1 MARKV
6 RLCRAVESNVGER
19 RAYKKQLVRIQRDF
33 QSYVLGEIF
42 IELERQNA
50 LTFDAKLPNSQD
62 LKDLKRKTLKLLRRG
77 SDFETFL
84 QDIIAKNLKRWLDAL
99 RQVSTGVAERFVKK
113 AMSSST
119 HAQKAALI
127 AAGVKPSLLK
137 EAWTV
142 PVVGKQY
149 LSPEAA
155 SAMPAMVRENVEL
168 ITHIGENDVT
178 RITEVLTQG
187 LQEGMDYDAL
197 RRELNATNG
206 FDGAR
211 AERVALD
218 QINKINQQVQIMN
231 AKSLGCTHARWKHV
245 PGQYTSRKTH
255 MAMDGKTF
263 DLNVGLFDETV
274 GRNVIPGQLPYC
286 FPAGSKLTFVQGVNK
301 LYRHTFRGELTLLVT
316 DGLEPLRT
324 TPNHPVLTTAGWV
337 RADSLKVGDD
347 LITAEGKALDVFSAN
362 RDYGI
367 ATLDDLFNAFSL
379 VGVAPCVLSGSERQF
394 HGDGSSD
401 DEVNVVDVRGFLS
414 DGFEPGGAQQVVEFI
429 LARTK
434 KAGFGFFHDCFFNQD
449 LMPIMSTTAG
459 LMRRSNKRLALLS
472 AHLSEPYIV
481 SLGASAAFYTAFG
494 ELSVDNAA
502 IYSVLLGNCELGHS
516 RDIISDRCISVE
528 PGGVQILEKT
538 KIVEPSSEPGRRSMN
553 SVSGSLPGG
562 AFLNKTV
569 RIKDIVHVP
578 FSGHVYNLES
588 LTGWFG
594 CEHYTVHNCRCVSRL
609 ILPKEVTSE

>member
-33 QSYVLGEIF
+33 QAYVLGEIF

-50 LTFDAKLPNSQD
+50 LTYDARLPNSQD

-211 AERVALD
+211 ADRVALD

-231 AKSLGCTHARWKHV
+231 AKALGCTHARWKHV

-255 MAMDGKTF
+255 MAMDGKEF
-263 DLNVGLFDETV
+263 NLNEGLYDESV
-274 GRNVIPGQLPYC
+274 KYNVIPGQLPY
-286 FPAGSKLTFVQGVNK
+286 
-301 LYRHTFRGELTLLVT
+301 
-316 DGLEPLRT
+316 
-324 TPNHPVLTTAGWV
+324 
-337 RADSLKVGDD
+337 
-347 LITAEGKALDVFSAN
+347 
-362 RDYGI
+362 
-367 ATLDDLFNAFSL
+367 
-379 VGVAPCVLSGSERQF
+379 
-394 HGDGSSD
+394 
-401 DEVNVVDVRGFLS
+401 
-414 DGFEPGGAQQVVEFI
+414 
-429 LARTK
+429 
-434 KAGFGFFHDCFFNQD
+434 
-449 LMPIMSTTAG
+449 
-459 LMRRSNKRLALLS
+459 
-472 AHLSEPYIV
+472 
-481 SLGASAAFYTAFG
+481 
-494 ELSVDNAA
+494 
-502 IYSVLLGNCELGHS
+502 
-516 RDIISDRCISVE
+516 
-528 PGGVQILEKT
+528 
-538 KIVEPSSEPGRRSMN
+538 
-553 SVSGSLPGG
+553 
-562 AFLNKTV
+562 
-569 RIKDIVHVP
+569 
-578 FSGHVYNLES
+578 
-588 LTGWFG
+588 
-594 CEHYTVHNCRCVSRL
+594 CRCVSRL

>member
-50 LTFDAKLPNSQD
+50 LTYDARLPNSQD

-77 SDFETFL
+77 DDFGAFL

-155 SAMPAMVRENVEL
+155 STMPAMVRENVEL
-168 ITHIGENDVT
+168 ITHI
-178 RITEVLTQG
+178 TEVLIQG

-197 RRELNATNG
+197 RRELNSTNG

-263 DLNVGLFDETV
+263 DLNVGLFDESV
-274 GRNVIPGQLPYC
+274 GRNVIPGE
-286 FPAGSKLTFVQGVNK
+286 
-301 LYRHTFRGELTLLVT
+301 LY
-316 DGLEPLRT
+316 
-324 TPNHPVLTTAGWV
+324 
-337 RADSLKVGDD
+337 
-347 LITAEGKALDVFSAN
+347 
-362 RDYGI
+362 Y
-367 ATLDDLFNAFSL
+367 
-379 VGVAPCVLSGSERQF
+379 
-394 HGDGSSD
+394 
-401 DEVNVVDVRGFLS
+401 
-414 DGFEPGGAQQVVEFI
+414 
-429 LARTK
+429 
-434 KAGFGFFHDCFFNQD
+434 
-449 LMPIMSTTAG
+449 
-459 LMRRSNKRLALLS
+459 
-472 AHLSEPYIV
+472 
-481 SLGASAAFYTAFG
+481 
-494 ELSVDNAA
+494 
-502 IYSVLLGNCELGHS
+502 
-516 RDIISDRCISVE
+516 
-528 PGGVQILEKT
+528 
-538 KIVEPSSEPGRRSMN
+538 
-553 SVSGSLPGG
+553 
-562 AFLNKTV
+562 
-569 RIKDIVHVP
+569 
-578 FSGHVYNLES
+578 
-588 LTGWFG
+588 
-594 CEHYTVHNCRCVSRL
+594 CRCVSRL

>member
-19 RAYKKQLVRIQRDF
+19 RAYKKQLVRIQREF

-42 IELERQNA
+42 LELERQNA
-50 LTFDAKLPNSQD
+50 LTYDARLPNSQD

-77 SDFETFL
+77 DDFGAFL

-113 AMSSST
+113 AMSSSSN
-119 HAQKAALI
+119 AQKAALI
-127 AAGVKPSLLK
+127 AAGVKPSLIK

-263 DLNVGLFDETV
+263 DLNVGLFDESV
-274 GRNVIPGQLPYC
+274 GRNVIPGQLPY
-286 FPAGSKLTFVQGVNK
+286 
-301 LYRHTFRGELTLLVT
+301 
-316 DGLEPLRT
+316 
-324 TPNHPVLTTAGWV
+324 
-337 RADSLKVGDD
+337 
-347 LITAEGKALDVFSAN
+347 
-362 RDYGI
+362 
-367 ATLDDLFNAFSL
+367 
-379 VGVAPCVLSGSERQF
+379 
-394 HGDGSSD
+394 
-401 DEVNVVDVRGFLS
+401 
-414 DGFEPGGAQQVVEFI
+414 
-429 LARTK
+429 
-434 KAGFGFFHDCFFNQD
+434 
-449 LMPIMSTTAG
+449 
-459 LMRRSNKRLALLS
+459 
-472 AHLSEPYIV
+472 
-481 SLGASAAFYTAFG
+481 
-494 ELSVDNAA
+494 
-502 IYSVLLGNCELGHS
+502 
-516 RDIISDRCISVE
+516 
-528 PGGVQILEKT
+528 
-538 KIVEPSSEPGRRSMN
+538 
-553 SVSGSLPGG
+553 
-562 AFLNKTV
+562 
-569 RIKDIVHVP
+569 
-578 FSGHVYNLES
+578 
-588 LTGWFG
+588 
-594 CEHYTVHNCRCVSRL
+594 CRCVSRL

>member
-33 QSYVLGEIF
+33 QTYVLGEIF
-42 IELERQNA
+42 AELERQNA
-50 LTFDAKLPNSQD
+50 LTYDARPPTDED
-62 LKDLKRKTLKLLRRG
+62 LKNLKRKTLKLLRRNP
-77 SDFETFL
+77 DFGTFL
-84 QDIIAKNLKRWLDAL
+84 QDIIAKNLKHWLDAL
-99 RQVSTGVAERFVKK
+99 RQVSTGAAERFVKK

-127 AAGVKPSLLK
+127 AAGVKPSRLK

-155 SAMPAMVRENVEL
+155 GAMPAMVRENVEL

-218 QINKINQQVQIMN
+218 QINKINQQVQILN

-263 DLNVGLFDETV
+263 DLNVGLFDEDV
-274 GRNVIPGQLPYC
+274 GRNVIPGEMY
-286 FPAGSKLTFVQGVNK
+286 
-301 LYRHTFRGELTLLVT
+301 Y
-316 DGLEPLRT
+316 
-324 TPNHPVLTTAGWV
+324 
-337 RADSLKVGDD
+337 
-347 LITAEGKALDVFSAN
+347 
-362 RDYGI
+362 
-367 ATLDDLFNAFSL
+367 
-379 VGVAPCVLSGSERQF
+379 
-394 HGDGSSD
+394 
-401 DEVNVVDVRGFLS
+401 
-414 DGFEPGGAQQVVEFI
+414 
-429 LARTK
+429 
-434 KAGFGFFHDCFFNQD
+434 
-449 LMPIMSTTAG
+449 
-459 LMRRSNKRLALLS
+459 
-472 AHLSEPYIV
+472 
-481 SLGASAAFYTAFG
+481 
-494 ELSVDNAA
+494 
-502 IYSVLLGNCELGHS
+502 
-516 RDIISDRCISVE
+516 
-528 PGGVQILEKT
+528 
-538 KIVEPSSEPGRRSMN
+538 
-553 SVSGSLPGG
+553 
-562 AFLNKTV
+562 
-569 RIKDIVHVP
+569 
-578 FSGHVYNLES
+578 
-588 LTGWFG
+588 
-594 CEHYTVHNCRCVSRL
+594 CRCVSRL